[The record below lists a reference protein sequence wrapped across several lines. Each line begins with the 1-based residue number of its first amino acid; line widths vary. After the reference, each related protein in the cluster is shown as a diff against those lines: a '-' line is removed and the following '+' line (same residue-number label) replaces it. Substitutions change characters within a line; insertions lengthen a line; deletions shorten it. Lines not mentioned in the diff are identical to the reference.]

1 MSMPAIPDPIAFGK
15 DMSARRLTE
24 VLSLDGK
31 VAIVTGGGSGIGRA
45 CCLRLAE
52 AGARVV
58 VADMNRQTAEET
70 ASLVKAAGGDA
81 ISAPTDV
88 RFVSQTTA
96 LVARA
101 VAEYGGVDVL
111 VNAAGIFPP
120 KFALDIDEDAWDG
133 LLATNLRGLFFLSQ
147 AVARNMIA
155 RKCGGT
161 IVNIASMDAYL
172 PTPALA
178 HYDASKA
185 GVIGLTQALA
195 KEWGGQGIRVNA
207 VAPGNIHTP
216 GALACAEILLPMI
229 DMKIEDLR
237 PRSLLN
243 RWGQPDDMAR
253 AVLFLA
259 SALSSFVTG
268 TTLLADGGATLV

>member
-1 MSMPAIPDPIAFGK
+1 MNTPPIPDPIAFGK
-15 DMSARRLTE
+15 ALSAERL
-24 VLSLDGK
+24 VDLLSFEGK

-52 AGARVV
+52 AGAGVLI
-58 VADMNRQTAEET
+58 ADMNPQTAQET
-70 ASLVKAAGGDA
+70 ASLVKAAGGHG
-81 ISAPTDV
+81 IFSKTDV
-88 RFVSQTTA
+88 RYTDQTTA
-96 LVARA
+96 LADKA
-101 VAEYGGVDVL
+101 VAELGSVDVL

-120 KFALDIDEDAWDG
+120 TFALDINEASWDSM
-133 LLATNLRGLFFLSQ
+133 LATNLRGLFFLSQ
-147 AVARNMIA
+147 AVARHMVA
-155 RKCGGT
+155 QKRGGT

-185 GVIGLTQALA
+185 GVVGLTQALA
-195 KEWGGQGIRVNA
+195 KEWGAHGIRVNA

-216 GALACAEILLPMI
+216 GALACAEVLLPMVNMSM
-229 DMKIEDLR
+229 DAFR
-237 PRSLLN
+237 PRTFLN

-259 SALSSFVTG
+259 SAQSSFVTG